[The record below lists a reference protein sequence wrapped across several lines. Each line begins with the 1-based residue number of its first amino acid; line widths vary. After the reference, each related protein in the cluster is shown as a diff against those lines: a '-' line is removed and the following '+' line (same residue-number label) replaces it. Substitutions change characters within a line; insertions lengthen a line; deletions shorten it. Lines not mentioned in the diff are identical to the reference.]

1 MQVAEK
7 SRSTNAGQPDNGTR
21 FRIRQVDIT
30 DTVGIDRTTELHMDL
45 LGFGPM
51 AQFGDRVIRD
61 TIYISALQDG
71 LLEVAVAE
79 VDGRPAGFIAYT
91 LKPHDFHSL
100 LIRNHLLK
108 AVGVMALAL
117 ITNPAR
123 LRHIPR
129 ALKVIFSRDELP
141 ASADEIK
148 TEVVCFGVRPE
159 YLTPAF
165 VKETGLR
172 VGIQLLDH
180 AFAYFQQ
187 HRFNR
192 TRMIVDADN
201 TRALLFYQSLGAELT
216 ACVFGGIPS
225 YIVEIDLDAL

>member
-1 MQVAEK
+1 MQTAEK
-7 SRSTNAGQPDNGTR
+7 PRLTGADELDIGTR
-21 FRIRQVDIT
+21 FHIRQVDIT
-30 DTVGIDRTTELHMDL
+30 DIVGIDRTTELHMDL

-61 TIYISALQDG
+61 TIYVSALQDG

-79 VDGRPAGFIAYT
+79 VDDRPAGFIAYT

-108 AVGVMALAL
+108 AVWVMALAL

-141 ASADEIK
+141 SLAQDIK

-172 VGIQLLDH
+172 VGIRLLEH
-180 AFAYFQQ
+180 AFDYFRR
-187 HRFNR
+187 HGFNR

-216 ACVFGGIPS
+216 ACMFGGIPS

>member
-1 MQVAEK
+1 M
-7 SRSTNAGQPDNGTR
+7 
-21 FRIRQVDIT
+21 
-30 DTVGIDRTTELHMDL
+30 GIDRTTELHMEL
-45 LGFGPM
+45 LAFGPM

-61 TIYISALQDG
+61 TIYVSALQDK
-71 LLEVAVAE
+71 LLEVAIAE
-79 VDGRPAGFIAYT
+79 IDGRPAGFIAYS

-108 AVGVMALAL
+108 AVWVMALAL
-117 ITNPAR
+117 ITNPTR

-141 ASADEIK
+141 GSAKNIK

-172 VGIQLLDH
+172 VGVRLLDH
-180 AFAYFQQ
+180 AFAYFRQ
-187 HRFNR
+187 HGFDR

-201 TRALLFYQSLGAELT
+201 TRALLFYQSLGADLT
-216 ACVFGGIPS
+216 ACMFGGIPS

>member
-1 MQVAEK
+1 MHTAEK
-7 SRSTNAGQPDNGTR
+7 SRSTDAGQQYGDTH
-21 FRIRQVDIT
+21 FRIRQVNAADA
-30 DTVGIDRTTELHMDL
+30 VGIDFTTELHMDL

-51 AQFGDRVIRD
+51 ARFGDRVIRE
-61 TIYISALQDG
+61 TIYVSALQDG

-91 LKPHDFHSL
+91 LKLHDFHSR
-100 LIRNHLLK
+100 LIRDHLLK
-108 AVGVMALAL
+108 TVGVMALAL
-117 ITNPAR
+117 ITNPIR
-123 LRHIPR
+123 LRHVPR
-129 ALKVIFSRDELP
+129 ALKVIFSRNELP
-141 ASADEIK
+141 GSAENIK

-172 VGIQLLDH
+172 IGMRLLDH
-180 AFAYFQQ
+180 AFAYFRQNG
-187 HRFNR
+187 FDR

-225 YIVEIDLDAL
+225 YIVQIDLDAL

>member
-1 MQVAEK
+1 MQTAEK
-7 SRSTNAGQPDNGTR
+7 PRLTGADELDTGTR
-21 FRIRQVDIT
+21 FHIRQVDIT

-61 TIYISALQDG
+61 TIYVSALQDG

-79 VDGRPAGFIAYT
+79 VDDRPAGFIAYT

-108 AVGVMALAL
+108 AVWVMALAL

-141 ASADEIK
+141 SSAQDIK

-172 VGIQLLDH
+172 VGMRLLDH
-180 AFAYFQQ
+180 AFDYFRR
-187 HRFNR
+187 HGFNR